1 MRGIPAAARF
11 VVPPVAP
18 GTPAG
23 VGRSPSAV
31 RRARPTARPATPRAR
46 VHAVGAEDARTRGR
60 RERVGPASGL
70 TGREPGVDESR
81 LEGPGFA
88 GLPRGAGVPG
98 APARR
103 PREDGPLTP
112 PEAADQ
118 GTAPG
123 VRPRDRPGRRLP
135 ERGPRRR
142 PAPPRTDRRRR
153 PSVRAQRLPRPRARA
168 EPGRRSSP
176 TPSTRRPRPPPAPRR
191 ARPVAAMA
199 ERQADPGREL
209 PPGAGNVRTADAY
222 DELCGAGADGP
233 RGALRQLG
241 PGTGRDPRPPGA
253 EAPGRVLARGG
264 LTRAG
269 AG

>member
-23 VGRSPSAV
+23 VGRPPSAV
-31 RRARPTARPATPRAR
+31 RRARPTNHPATPRAR

-88 GLPRGAGVPG
+88 GLPRGAGEPG

-123 VRPRDRPGRRLP
+123 VRPQDRPGRRLP
-135 ERGPRRR
+135 DRGPRRR

-168 EPGRRSSP
+168 AVVADAFDATAPAPSCPPPRARSRRWRSGRPIRAGNDRPAPETSGRPTRTTSCAGQARTGRAGRSGSSGPAPAATPGHRGRRRWDASS
-176 TPSTRRPRPPPAPRR
+176 
-191 ARPVAAMA
+191 
-199 ERQADPGREL
+199 RE
-209 PPGAGNVRTADAY
+209 AV
-222 DELCGAGADGP
+222 
-233 RGALRQLG
+233 
-241 PGTGRDPRPPGA
+241 
-253 EAPGRVLARGG
+253 
-264 LTRAG
+264 
-269 AG
+269 